1 MQSRPLR
8 RIKLTIE
15 YDGSE
20 FHGWQIQ
27 SNAHTIQAEM
37 EDAVFKI
44 TGEKVRVTGAGRTDA
59 GVHALGQVAH
69 FDTSSVI
76 PADKFKNAL
85 SAVLPAGVAVICSE
99 EVDFNFHSR
108 FSATGKTYE
117 YKILNRPIR
126 SPLMEN
132 RSWHIREA
140 LDLKALKQAAEVFPG
155 THDFSSFCASGRII
169 YDFERRIYESE
180 WNVQEDF
187 LIYRVTGNGFLYNM
201 VRIMVGTMAE
211 VGMGKRK
218 PESISDILQGKNRDL
233 AGITAPPQGLYLVKV
248 HYDQAFDG
256 LE

>member
-1 MQSRPLR
+1 MQSKPLR

-15 YDGSE
+15 YDGSD

-27 SNAHTIQAEM
+27 DNARTVQAVM
-37 EDAVFKI
+37 ENAVFKI
-44 TGEKVRVTGAGRTDA
+44 TGEKVRVTGAGRTDT

-69 FDTSSVI
+69 FDTGSTI
-76 PADKFKNAL
+76 PGEKFKDAL
-85 SAVLPAGVAVICSE
+85 SAVLPSSVAVICSE
-99 EVDFNFHSR
+99 EVNFNFHSR

-126 SPLMEN
+126 SPIMEK

-140 LDLKALKQAAEVFPG
+140 LDFKALNQASELFIG
-155 THDFSSFCASGRII
+155 THDFSSFCASGRIVSS
-169 YDFERRIYESE
+169 FERTIYLSE
-180 WNVQEDF
+180 WIEQKDL

-201 VRIMVGTMAE
+201 VRIMVGTMVEA
-211 VGMGKRK
+211 GMGKRK
-218 PESISDILQGKNRDL
+218 PESISGILCGKNRDL

-248 HYDQAFDG
+248 HYGEALDG

>member
-1 MQSRPLR
+1 MQPMPLR

-20 FHGWQIQ
+20 FHGWQVQ
-27 SNAHTIQAEM
+27 DNAHTVQAEM

-44 TGEKVRVTGAGRTDA
+44 TGEKVRVTGAGRTDT

-69 FDTSSVI
+69 FDTGSTI
-76 PADKFKNAL
+76 PADKFKYAL
-85 SAVLPAGVAVICSE
+85 NSVLPASVAVVCSE
-99 EVDFNFHSR
+99 EADFSFHSR

-126 SPLMEN
+126 SPIMEK
-132 RSWHIREA
+132 RAWHMREA
-140 LDLKALKQAAEVFPG
+140 LDFEALRQASELFTG

-169 YDFERRIYESE
+169 SDFERSIYLSE
-180 WNVQEDF
+180 WNIQNDL

-201 VRIMVGTMAE
+201 VRIMAGTMVE

-218 PESISDILQGKNRDL
+218 PESILDILQGKNRVL

-248 HYDQAFDG
+248 HYDGTLNG